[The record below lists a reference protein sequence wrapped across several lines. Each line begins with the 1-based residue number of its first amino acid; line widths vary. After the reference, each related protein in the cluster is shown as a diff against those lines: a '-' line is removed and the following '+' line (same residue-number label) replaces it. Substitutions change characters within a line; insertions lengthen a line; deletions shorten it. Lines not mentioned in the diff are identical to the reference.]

1 MIFFLAIKEIRNT
14 LDLLS
19 TAIQQSFYIKI
30 IPKSFVISFFSDEKI
45 RSIITILFAM
55 KYVLFFNN
63 FQWKTIMYI
72 FLVDKLMAKLFAS
85 KILSESM
92 LQFTIYVP
100 FPRRDLICTTDIA
113 KLFEID
119 GHKVRKDMINL
130 SLS

>member
-1 MIFFLAIKEIRNT
+1 
-14 LDLLS
+14 
-19 TAIQQSFYIKI
+19 
-30 IPKSFVISFFSDEKI
+30 
-45 RSIITILFAM
+45 M

-100 FPRRDLICTTDIA
+100 FSRRDLICTTDIA